1 MGDSEDEARRS
12 TRRDMLRGYYGTTED
27 LKHKDIYDINE
38 AYFQHEKYLDKLF
51 KDKSLHEL
59 MDKESEIIKQIRS
72 LDSEM
77 QTLVYENYNKFIS
90 ATDTIKKMK
99 NDFRK
104 MEDEMNK
111 LDNTLM
117 SVTQFSDKVNTAL
130 HEKRSH
136 ISQLSGVHTLLHK
149 LQFLFELPNRLKKC
163 MELKQ
168 YALAV
173 RYYMK
178 ARDVLNKYKHMSSF
192 QGIHSDC
199 EAIVLQLMQCLR
211 KQLRSP
217 ESTTRELTE
226 CVDLLLKLD
235 EPAGAL
241 CEEFLSLARDK
252 VDESLEKLRTQVELN
267 IEGENIGMN
276 ENMEERKATDIL
288 EFMDCGCNGFLGDIS
303 LVIASYN
310 ELFMSTQSNSTREL
324 DKIKE
329 VAKEKIASF
338 IMDHMA
344 EYFKFVR
351 KRLEHETQIEDNTM
365 LVRAL
370 DKFYRKV
377 QSVHQLMPESGM
389 DRTASN
395 IVAFSAHNRV
405 AQYTNYLQDQLYVT
419 ITDTRQALVASRT
432 SHHDDG
438 RAISQIL
445 QQTSDNIQEKI
456 KSVLNN
462 LKAFT
467 NHDIAFSVKPYFRG
481 PFCIDDVRE
490 GLVVNFLKHL
500 MQKCKDFAAE
510 SNQDNSVPASLLLI
524 LCRLTFDFSSNTCG
538 YLLSVTEE
546 HFAVEEEIKQGC
558 LVTTLHSLQNMFKDV
573 SQELLNRYVNS
584 QGLSISQMLRKSV
597 ETRDWLNTIE
607 PRTVRAVMKRV
618 VEDITTM
625 DVQVGSFFEEG
636 VRKANSSDS
645 SKWTH
650 TYSQSRGHTAPSQRN
665 QYAYGNTSNID
676 TSLMNNIQKL
686 FSERIEVFTSV
697 DFNKVSVLTGI
708 VKIALKTLVECVR
721 LRTFSKYGLQQVQV
735 DTHYMQLFLWRFV
748 NDENV
753 VRLLLDEAVNSA
765 IHRCV
770 EPQLMEP
777 SVVEMICEKT

>member
-1 MGDSEDEARRS
+1 MGDGEEDVRRNK
-12 TRRDMLRGYYGTTED
+12 RDILREYYGTSED
-27 LKHKDIYDINE
+27 IKKQDIYDINE
-38 AYFQHEKYLDKLF
+38 AYFQHAKFLDKMF
-51 KDKSLHEL
+51 KEKSLHEL

-77 QTLVYENYNKFIS
+77 QTLVYDNYNKFIS

-111 LDNTLM
+111 LDSTLTT
-117 SVTQFSDKVNTAL
+117 VTDFSDKVNTAL

-136 ISQLSGVHTLLHK
+136 IAQLSGVHTLLHK

-163 MELKQ
+163 IELKQ
-168 YALAV
+168 FALAV
-173 RYYMK
+173 RYYLK
-178 ARDVLNKYKHMSSF
+178 ARDVLQKYKHMPSF

-199 EAIVLQLMQCLR
+199 ETIVVELMQCLR
-211 KQLRSP
+211 DQLRNP
-217 ESTTRELTE
+217 ESTTRQLTE
-226 CVDLLLKLD
+226 CVDLLIKLD

-252 VDESLEKLRTQVELN
+252 VDESLNKLRVQVDLN
-267 IEGENIGMN
+267 IEGVELGVN
-276 ENMEERKATDIL
+276 ENMDDRKPTDIL

-310 ELFMSTQSNSTREL
+310 ELFMTSHSTGSTREL

-329 VAKEKIASF
+329 IAKEKISSF

-351 KRLEHETQIEDNTM
+351 KRLEHETQTGDDTM

-405 AQYTNYLQDQLYVT
+405 AQYTNYLNEQFHGI
-419 ITDTRQALVASRT
+419 ITNSRQALLSSRT
-432 SHHDDG
+432 SHADDG
-438 RAISQIL
+438 NNIANIL
-445 QQTSDNIQEKI
+445 QETSDTIQESL
-456 KSVLNN
+456 KSVLSN
-462 LKAFT
+462 LKAFI

-481 PFCIDDVRE
+481 PFCIDDVRQ
-490 GLVVNFLKHL
+490 GLVVNYLKHL
-500 MQKCKDFAAE
+500 VEKCQDFAME
-510 SNQDNSVPASLLLI
+510 SSNDNNVPATLLLI
-524 LCRLTFDFSSNTCG
+524 LCRLCSDFSSNITG
-538 YLLSVTEE
+538 HLISVSESW
-546 HFAVEEEIKQGC
+546 FPVDDEIKQGC
-558 LVTTLHSLQNMFKDV
+558 LVTTIDELQTEFKTI

-625 DVQVGSFFEEG
+625 DVQVGVFFEEG
-636 VRKANSSDS
+636 VRKATSSDS

-650 TYSQSRGHTAPSQRN
+650 TYSMSRGHAPGQRSQYN
-665 QYAYGNTSNID
+665 YGNNISMD
-676 TSLMNNIQKL
+676 TNLMSNIQKL

-697 DFNKVSVLTGI
+697 DFSKVSVLTGI
-708 VKIALKTLVECVR
+708 IKIALKTLLECVR
-721 LRTFSKYGLQQVQV
+721 LRTFSKYGLQQIQV

-753 VRLLLDEAVNSA
+753 VRFLLDEAVNSA
-765 IHRCV
+765 VHRCID
-770 EPQLMEP
+770 PQLMEP